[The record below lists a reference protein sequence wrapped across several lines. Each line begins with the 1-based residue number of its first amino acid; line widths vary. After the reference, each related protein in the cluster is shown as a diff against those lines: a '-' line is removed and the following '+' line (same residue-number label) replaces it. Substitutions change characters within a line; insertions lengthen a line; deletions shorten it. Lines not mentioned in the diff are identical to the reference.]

1 MHNIGII
8 AFPKEEG
15 IKHILSR
22 ATKIQKMQGRQKDL
36 DQNKSLAIKK
46 IQSKSQSEYDQYI
59 YHKYDYHLSR
69 QVMYGDISRWWIAKI
84 YSRSYSQTISIWQR
98 IGIKSHA

>member
-1 MHNIGII
+1 MRVRSKQIFGNQI
-8 AFPKEEG
+8 
-15 IKHILSR
+15 
-22 ATKIQKMQGRQKDL
+22 RQF
-36 DQNKSLAIKK
+36 
-46 IQSKSQSEYDQYI
+46 QSKSKREYDPYI

-84 YSRSYSQTISIWQR
+84 YSRLYSQNISIWQR